1 MWPALSQFLRDD
13 GRLSIEIYATLA
25 DVDPEIIRDLPY
37 FNSAS
42 RSQVFGAEDDATMTQ
57 YEMPMEEQIKLLV
70 KKVSSLDEKFDALDE
85 KFDGIDKKFD
95 GIDKKFDAID
105 KKFDAIDKKFDAMD
119 KKFDAVDKKFDAVD
133 KKFDAMDQKLD
144 TKFGEVMVRLDSTH
158 AIAKLGL
165 EGLQGLRESMDDKFA
180 AAAKK
185 SAEQTDQ
192 LKSVLVHVRKRVDVL
207 ERPKPRRRRS

>member
-1 MWPALSQFLRDD
+1 MSQFLRDD

-95 GIDKKFDAID
+95 
-105 KKFDAIDKKFDAMD
+105 AMD

-185 SAEQTDQ
+185 SAEQTDL

>member
-95 GIDKKFDAID
+95 
-105 KKFDAIDKKFDAMD
+105 AMD

-185 SAEQTDQ
+185 SAEQTDL

>member
-1 MWPALSQFLRDD
+1 MR
-13 GRLSIEIYATLA
+13 E
-25 DVDPEIIRDLPY
+25 
-37 FNSAS
+37 
-42 RSQVFGAEDDATMTQ
+42 
-57 YEMPMEEQIKLLV
+57 YEMSMEEEIKLLV
-70 KKVSSLDEKFDALDE
+70 KKIDGLDKRFDAVDE
-85 KFDGIDKKFD
+85 KFDG
-95 GIDKKFDAID
+95 ID

-144 TKFGEVMVRLDSTH
+144 TKFSEVMIRLDETN

-185 SAEQTDQ
+185 SAEQTDL
-192 LKSVLVHVRKRVDVL
+192 LKSVLVHVGKRVDVL

>member
-1 MWPALSQFLRDD
+1 MSQFLRDD

-105 KKFDAIDKKFDAMD
+105 KKFDAMD

-185 SAEQTDQ
+185 SAEQTDL
-192 LKSVLVHVRKRVDVL
+192 LKSVLVHVGKRVDVL

>member
-1 MWPALSQFLRDD
+1 LSQFLRYD

-57 YEMPMEEQIKLLV
+57 YGMPMEEQIKLLV
-70 KKVSSLDEKFDALDE
+70 KKIGSLDEKFDALDE

-95 GIDKKFDAID
+95 GID

-144 TKFGEVMVRLDSTH
+144 TKFSEVMIRLDETN

-185 SAEQTDQ
+185 SAEQTDL